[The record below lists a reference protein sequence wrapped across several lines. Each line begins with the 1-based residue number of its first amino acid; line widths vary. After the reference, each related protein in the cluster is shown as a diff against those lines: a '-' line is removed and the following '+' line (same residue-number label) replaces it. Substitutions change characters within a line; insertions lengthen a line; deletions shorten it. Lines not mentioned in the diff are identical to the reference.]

1 MTLPGLVAW
10 SKPGFRL
17 TEYGWRMK
25 PSLIHRVRRAL
36 AGSLGLL
43 LVLSSALQANP
54 QDVSG
59 SLGEAGFYRFVVP
72 ESWLAGDS
80 LIIWNHG
87 FSLAPVAAEPSR
99 SVAPD
104 EETRQYWLERGY
116 AIAAGSYSTRGWA
129 MFDLARDQRALLTQ
143 FRDQIGE
150 PGEILLVG
158 GSLGGLVSL
167 KTAGSLVADDEP
179 LAGVYALCPPLA
191 GARSWD
197 RAFEF
202 KLAYDAVCDG
212 VGGGE
217 FDRGAEPLSWL
228 IDYDDIP
235 DDLGDFRSPDSAQAV
250 LRFAARVDQCTG
262 VLRPEVLRSPGQR
275 QRLETLMTAFE
286 LTSEDFFLT
295 NVGYAV
301 FALADLVRA
310 PEKLHDRN
318 PFDSRPTSRYPYG
331 YSVESVALDPMA
343 RFDLRR
349 ASNPR
354 GPWGDARVLV
364 THTSRD
370 ELVIPE
376 HLSELPKLGLA
387 ENRLA
392 SALVREDAVGHC
404 AYSRAEFLAGFD
416 GLRRWIDGEAAPDAA
431 QLNTLCEQSN
441 TSGDSDNGR
450 CAYEP
455 SDSLAPYDAKVRLPD
470 VVDELSDT
478 LGLSGVWWDPAR
490 SGEGLL
496 VEMISNELA
505 VVSWFTYPPS
515 GSNDGGEQ
523 RWLGGLGRI
532 RENGVE
538 VDDVREYRGGRFGQ
552 AFDPAEVESLPWG
565 RIELALGR
573 CGEMG
578 LRYAGPQGWG
588 DGEQRLQIFSDVG
601 MGLARCLNVQPSPL
615 PPRSPF
621 ARYSG
626 SWYRGP
632 GQGGEGVFLQSQD
645 GGPLVAV
652 WYTYDANGTPVHLTG
667 PGRED
672 GDMLVFDL
680 TITAGA
686 HFGVDFNSADV
697 VRTVWGQIRLEFA
710 NCDQAL
716 MQYTGILPGWGA
728 GEIALQRLTSL
739 PDLPPCQ

>member
-1 MTLPGLVAW
+1 
-10 SKPGFRL
+10 
-17 TEYGWRMK
+17 MK
-25 PSLIHRVRRAL
+25 PTLIKRLRYAL

-43 LVLSSALQANP
+43 MVLSSAVQAGS

-72 ESWLAGDS
+72 EQWLPGDS
-80 LIIWNHG
+80 LILWNHG
-87 FSLAPVAAEPSR
+87 FSLAPVTAEPSR

-104 EETRQYWLERGY
+104 EETQQYWLQRGY
-116 AIAAGSYSTRGWA
+116 ALAAGSYSTRGWA
-129 MFDLARDQRALLTQ
+129 MFDLARDQRALLAQ
-143 FRDQIGE
+143 FHAQIGE

-167 KTAGSLVADDEP
+167 KTAGTLVADGEP
-179 LAGVYALCPPLA
+179 VAGVYALCPPVA
-191 GARSWD
+191 GARTWD

-202 KLAYDAVCDG
+202 KLAYDAVCAG

-217 FDRGAEPLSWL
+217 FERGAEPLSWL
-228 IDYDDIP
+228 IDYEDIP
-235 DDLGDFRSPDSAQAV
+235 DDLGDFRSPGSADAV

-262 VLRPEVLRSPGQR
+262 VLRPEVLRSPDQR
-275 QRLETLMTAFE
+275 QRLATLMSAFD
-286 LTSEDFFLT
+286 LSSEDFFLT

-318 PFDSRPTSRYPYG
+318 PFDSRPAWRTELG
-331 YSVESVALDPMA
+331 QAVESVQLDPLA

-354 GPWGDARVLV
+354 GPWGQARVLV

-376 HLSELPKLGLA
+376 HLSELPRLGLA
-387 ENRLA
+387 EDRLA

-416 GLRRWIDGEAAPDAA
+416 SLRRWIDGEMRPDADR
-431 QLNTLCEQSN
+431 LNVLCELSN
-441 TSGDSDNGR
+441 AAGVGDDGR

-455 SDSLAPYDAKVRLPD
+455 SSGLGAYDAKVRSPN
-470 VVDELSDT
+470 VVDELSQT
-478 LGLSGVWWDPAR
+478 AGLSGVWWDSSR

-496 VEMISNELA
+496 VEKVSADLVA
-505 VVSWFTYPPS
+505 VTWFTYPPV
-515 GSNDGGEQ
+515 GSDANGEQ

-532 RENGVE
+532 LENGIE
-538 VDDVREYRGGRFGQ
+538 VDDMREYRGARFGMD
-552 AFDPAEVESLPWG
+552 FDSAEVESLPWG
-565 RIELALGR
+565 RVELAVGR

-578 LRYAGPQGWG
+578 LRYAGPRAWG
-588 DGEQRLQIFSDVG
+588 NGEQSLTLFSFVG
-601 MGLARCLNVQPSPL
+601 SGLYDCLGVEPSPP
-615 PPRSPF
+615 PPRSAF

-632 GQGGEGVFLQSQD
+632 GQGGEGLFLQSQD

-652 WYTYDANGTPVHLTG
+652 WYTYDAAGNPVHLTG
-667 PGRED
+667 AGRED
-672 GDMLVFDL
+672 AGGLVFDL
-680 TITAGA
+680 SITAGA
-686 HFGVDFNSADV
+686 RFGEDFDPADV
-697 VRTVWGQIRLEFA
+697 VRTAWGHIRLDFA
-710 NCDQAL
+710 GCDAAL
-716 MQYTGILPGWGA
+716 MQYVGVLPGWGA
-728 GEIALQRLTSL
+728 GEIALQRLTV
-739 PDLPPCQ
+739 PQEMPNCE